1 MVGLNDTLD
10 QMDVTDIYRT
20 FHPKE
25 TKIHILFKCTWN
37 IFKDRPH
44 DGTQNQPQQMQEN
57 RNHIKH
63 FIGPQ
68 GPETRN
74 QSHGKKLKNIQ
85 IHETE

>member
-1 MVGLNDTLD
+1 MH
-10 QMDVTDIYRT
+10 R
-20 FHPKE
+20 
-25 TKIHILFKCTWN
+25 N

-74 QSHGKKLKNIQ
+74 QSQGKNPNTLKLRLKEIEGHAITQ
-85 IHETE
+85 